1 MNKILKNSVN
11 TKIIKALELEEI
23 QKGDY
28 QNISS
33 GHKNL
38 DLELPNRT
46 WPQSCLI
53 EMLSKETTA
62 SEMLLL
68 IPTLKKIASQNKFR
82 RKISVNKLLRLG
94 V

>member
-1 MNKILKNSVN
+1 MNKILKNSIDA
-11 TKIIKALELEEI
+11 KIIKALDLEEI
-23 QKGDY
+23 QKGDC

-33 GHKNL
+33 GHKIW
-38 DLELPNRT
+38 LELPNGT

-68 IPTLKKIASQNKFR
+68 IPTLKK
-82 RKISVNKLLRLG
+82 LLLKTSI
-94 V
+94 